1 MHLRLYHRAECHL
14 CEIALAL
21 LTGLDLLDDLELV
34 DIDDD
39 PELGV
44 EFGLRIPVLERD
56 GRQLDWPFDAQA
68 IARF

>member
-14 CEIALAL
+14 CELALAL
-21 LTGLDLLDDLELV
+21 LTGLDLQDDVELV

-44 EFGLRIPVLERD
+44 EFGLRIPVLECDR
-56 GRQLDWPFDAQA
+56 RQLDWPFDAAA
-68 IARF
+68 IARL